1 MRISRSMLFPTVA
14 VGLFVLGCTGAGAA
28 QTGNIVPYGS
38 KPATV
43 IPEARRPRGPIVP
56 ALHGISAPA
65 AWKKDIYA
73 SEFLVDTRVHGYT
86 PLPCFVNGV
95 ASVNDIASDTQG
107 NLIVPNAFAGVNLY
121 QGPNMMC
128 GPLFATLSDTYGQA
142 SDAAAINV
150 VGGNIV
156 VANILGPGFV
166 VTCNIAS
173 ASCIQLT
180 PPSPGFGEVYGVTM
194 ALNGDCWA
202 TGYNA
207 AFTAP
212 QIAYWAGCIGPGVIA
227 TGFMNASPGGL
238 DIDKHHNL
246 LSIDYDA
253 NGSGTSHLRVYTGCN
268 PTCTAVADNV
278 LTNGEAVF
286 GHLSSDSKRF
296 VVGNFQYGQ
305 LDIYAYRPPNLN
317 YKYSFSTG
325 LTTADLVEGAAYKPA
340 SQQ

>member
-1 MRISRSMLFPTVA
+1 MRLSSSVLFVAVA
-14 VGLFVLGCTGAGAA
+14 VGLFVVGYTSVGAA
-28 QTGNIVPYGS
+28 QTGNIVPLGS
-38 KPATV
+38 KPASV
-43 IPEARRPRGPIVP
+43 IPEARRPKGPIVP
-56 ALHGISAPA
+56 ALHGIPAPA
-65 AWKKDIYA
+65 PWKNNIYA
-73 SEFLVDTRVHGYT
+73 AQFLVDTTVHGYSS
-86 PLPCFVNGV
+86 PSCPVPGV

-107 NLIVPNAFAGVNLY
+107 NLIVPDAFAGVNLY
-121 QGPNMMC
+121 QGPGMC
-128 GPLFATLSDTYGQA
+128 GPLFGKLSDTYGQA

-150 VGGNIV
+150 AGGSIV
-156 VANILGPGFV
+156 VANILRPGFV

-173 ASCIQLT
+173 ASCTQLT
-180 PPSPGFGEVYGVTM
+180 PPSSGFGEVYGVTM

-227 TGFMNASPGGL
+227 TGFLNSSPGGL

-246 LSIDYDA
+246 VSSNYDV
-253 NGSGTSHLRVYTGCN
+253 NGSSTSHLRVYAGCN
-268 PTCTAVADNV
+268 PTCTAVAYNV

-286 GHLSSDSKRF
+286 GHLNNDSKRF

-305 LDIYAYRPPNLN
+305 IDIYSYTPATLS
-317 YKYSFSTG
+317 YKYSFKGG